1 MTDYA
6 DASTGGV
13 DRGPGS
19 EIPGA
24 RSERRLQDLLRAST
38 SVVERLDLE
47 VVLRRIVEAGMKLV
61 GAKYGALGVISREG
75 GLERFIHVGI
85 DRVTADAI
93 GQLPTGRGVLGAVIT
108 DREPIRLAHLAEDP
122 RSVGFPDHHPSMES
136 FLGVPVRVGDQVY
149 GNLYLTERADGPFSA
164 ADQDLI
170 VALAATAGIAIE
182 NARLYDIAKTREAW
196 NATIADVMSA
206 MLDVTGENVLDVIA
220 ERVAALI
227 DAQLVAV
234 ATPHGDDQLILS
246 TVYGPSAAAL
256 RDRSYAAAGTLTA
269 RALATRQ
276 AVSVEGQP
284 TAALFDWQPGLGPT
298 VAIPLFAGDE
308 PLGVLT
314 VSRQI
319 NGASFTA
326 ADLEMAFAFAAQAS
340 IALEVV
346 RAREDRRRLET
357 TRDRARIARDLHDH
371 VIQRLFGAGLALQS
385 LSAVADTD
393 MSSAIEAQ
401 IDVIDATI
409 KDIRTIIFA
418 LSSGERR
425 GAKRLRD
432 RLLDVATDVAGS
444 WPTPPRISFAG
455 PLDSLVSADLADD
468 LVAVLRELLTN
479 IVKHAGA
486 DVVEVSVSVADGHVD
501 LIVEDDGRGIPVT
514 APRSGLANIAERA
527 SLRGGGCEVS
537 SRPGGGT
544 RVQWHAPTDHV
555 TEAEA

>member
-1 MTDYA
+1 MIEKA
-6 DASTGGV
+6 EASTNNLDGAP
-13 DRGPGS
+13 RS
-19 EIPGA
+19 ANSYA
-24 RSERRLQDLLRAST
+24 RSERRLQDLLRATT

-61 GAKYGALGVISREG
+61 GARYGALGVISREG

-85 DRVTADAI
+85 DRATADTI
-93 GQLPTGRGVLGAVIT
+93 GHLPTGRGVLGAVIT
-108 DREPIRLAHLAEDP
+108 DREPIRLEHLANDP
-122 RSVGFPDHHPSMES
+122 RSAGFPAHHPPMDS
-136 FLGVPVRVGDQVY
+136 FLGVPVRVGDQIY

-182 NARLYDIAKTREAW
+182 NARLYDIAKTRETW

-206 MLDVTGENVLDVIA
+206 MLDVAGENVLDVIA
-220 ERVAALI
+220 ERVSALI
-227 DAQLVAV
+227 DAVLVAV
-234 ATPHGDDQLILS
+234 ATPHGDEEFILS
-246 TVYGPSAAAL
+246 AVHGSSAGAL
-256 RDRSYAAAGTLTA
+256 RGRIFPATGTLTA

-276 AVSVEGQP
+276 AVSIEAQ
-284 TAALFDWQPGLGPT
+284 TESATFDWQPGLGPT
-298 VAIPLFAGDE
+298 VAIPLFAGEE

-314 VSRQI
+314 VSRET
-319 NGASFTA
+319 NGAPFTA

-357 TRDRARIARDLHDH
+357 SHDRARIARDLHDH

-385 LSAVADTD
+385 VSAIADADLSN
-393 MSSAIEAQ
+393 AIEAQ
-401 IDVIDATI
+401 IDVIDASI

-432 RLLDVATDVAGS
+432 RLLDVASDVADS
-444 WPTPPRISFAG
+444 WPTPPRITFAG
-455 PLDSLVSADLADD
+455 PLDSLVSSDLGDD

-479 IVKHAGA
+479 IGKHAEA
-486 DVVEVSVSVADGHVD
+486 ETVEVAVAIAVD
-501 LIVEDDGRGIPVT
+501 QVELTVEDDGVGIPES
-514 APRSGLANIAERA
+514 ALRSGLANIAERA
-527 SLRGGGCEVS
+527 LLRNGSCEVT
-537 SRPGGGT
+537 SRQGGGT
-544 RVQWHAPTDHV
+544 RVRWRASTDHV
-555 TEAEA
+555 RGAEA